1 MIPAINYQLV
11 ATASSKLLRCEYI
24 WPILHYN
31 RDRTDSFSRRRM
43 ISLISPTI
51 RSMRSFRLLL
61 LVGLAG
67 ITIAQAPSPFQQVG
81 SVSQLMVD
89 IIYPTSDALFYIER
103 DPPKND
109 HDWNVIRGTALT
121 LAESGNLLLMGS
133 RARDQ
138 DRWVKDTKLLI
149 DAGAAAFRAAQKK
162 DMQAILDLNEQLS
175 ASCTTCHRHYRPN

>member
-1 MIPAINYQLV
+1 MRVPYDIANFAYNPKYANFWVVASRGACRHNDRAGAI
-11 ATASSKLLRCEYI
+11 
-24 WPILHYN
+24 
-31 RDRTDSFSRRRM
+31 SFSA
-43 ISLISPTI
+43 
-51 RSMRSFRLLL
+51 
-61 LVGLAG
+61 VGN
-67 ITIAQAPSPFQQVG
+67 
-81 SVSQLMVD
+81 VSQLMVD

-149 DAGAAAFRAAQKK
+149 DAGTAAFRAAQKK
-162 DMQAILDLNEQLS
+162 DIHAILDLNEQLS
-175 ASCTTCHRHYRPN
+175 ASCTTCHRHYRLNYGK

>member
-1 MIPAINYQLV
+1 
-11 ATASSKLLRCEYI
+11 
-24 WPILHYN
+24 
-31 RDRTDSFSRRRM
+31 
-43 ISLISPTI
+43 
-51 RSMRSFRLLL
+51 MRITGLLL
-61 LVGLAG
+61 LLGLG
-67 ITIAQAPSPFQQVG
+67 GVMIAQAPSPFQPVG
-81 SVSQLMVD
+81 NVSQLMID

-138 DRWVKDTKLLI
+138 DRWVKDARLMI
-149 DAGAAAFRAAQKK
+149 DAGTAAFKAAQKK

-175 ASCTTCHRHYRPN
+175 TSCTTCHLHYRPNYGK